1 MKTIT
6 VSVLAGMLLAGAF
19 GASAASAAPTCL
31 QTRDIVG
38 STSKDGKNLD
48 FTLRNGTTVRNH
60 LQGTCSDLKFE
71 GFVWVIRGPEEVCE
85 HQQSLRVIN
94 SGQVCTL
101 GAFDPPVSKM
111 KPASPG

>member
-1 MKTIT
+1 MKSILYP
-6 VSVLAGMLLAGAF
+6 VLAGLLLAGA
-19 GASAASAAPTCL
+19 AAPALAAPPVCL

-60 LQGTCSDLKFE
+60 LQGTCNDLKFE
-71 GFVWVIRGPEEVCE
+71 GFVWVIRGPDEVCE